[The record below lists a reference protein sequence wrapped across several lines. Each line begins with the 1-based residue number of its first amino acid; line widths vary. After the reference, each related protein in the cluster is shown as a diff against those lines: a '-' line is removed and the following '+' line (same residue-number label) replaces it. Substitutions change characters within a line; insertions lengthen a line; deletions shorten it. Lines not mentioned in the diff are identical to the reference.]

1 MKQRGEGTTFDFRA
15 LLEKQNRTRLAVV
28 LGGAASIKIGCSA
41 AMLLLLLSELLPATP
56 PAEPSAASASQ
67 ALVYREQLEAQ
78 LQDLIGQIDGAG
90 ATAVMVTLETGEE
103 TVYATDTQ
111 SGQTQSQETHVLLDD
126 GTALAQ
132 TVYYPQVCGVAVVC
146 DGGGDVR
153 VAARITELV
162 RALLDISSTRICVE
176 QRRP

>member
-28 LGGAASIKIGCSA
+28 LGGAA
-41 AMLLLLLSELLPATP
+41 MLLLLLSELLPATP
-56 PAEPSAASASQ
+56 SEIPAAPASQ
-67 ALVYREQLEAQ
+67 ASAYREQLEAQ

-90 ATAVMVTLETGEE
+90 ATTVMVTLETGEE

>member
-28 LGGAASIKIGCSA
+28 LGGAA
-41 AMLLLLLSELLPATP
+41 MLLLLLSELLPATP

-67 ALVYREQLEAQ
+67 ASVYREQLEAQ

-90 ATAVMVTLETGEE
+90 ATTVMVTLETGEE

-111 SGQTQSQETHVLLDD
+111 SGQTQSQETHAENEIETMVKAKGFADCLCFLQSGRADLTVMTSGDALTAAQVAQIRDIVLSKSSV
-126 GTALAQ
+126 TAQ
-132 TVYYPQVCGVAVVC
+132 N
-146 DGGGDVR
+146 
-153 VAARITELV
+153 IT
-162 RALLDISSTRICVE
+162 IVE
-176 QRRP
+176 VK

>member
-28 LGGAASIKIGCSA
+28 LGGA

-132 TVYYPQVCGVAVVC
+132 TVYYPQVCGVAVVRAC
-146 DGGGDVR
+146 AGIAGYFVYPDLCRTTPALTGCFRTIKSQRQGG
-153 VAARITELV
+153 TF
-162 RALLDISSTRICVE
+162 
-176 QRRP
+176 P

>member
-1 MKQRGEGTTFDFRA
+1 MKQRGEGTLFDFRA

-28 LGGAASIKIGCSA
+28 LGGAA
-41 AMLLLLLSELLPATP
+41 MLLLLLSELLPATP
-56 PAEPSAASASQ
+56 SEIPAASAPQ
-67 ALVYREQLEAQ
+67 ASAYREQLEAQ

-90 ATAVMVTLETGEE
+90 ATTVMVTLETGEE

>member
-1 MKQRGEGTTFDFRA
+1 MKQRGEGTTFDFRT

-28 LGGAASIKIGCSA
+28 LGGAA
-41 AMLLLLLSELLPATP
+41 MLLLLLSELLPAK
-56 PAEPSAASASQ
+56 PSEIPAASASQ
-67 ALVYREQLEAQ
+67 ASAYREQLEAQ

-90 ATAVMVTLETGEE
+90 ATTVMVTLETGEE

>member
-28 LGGAASIKIGCSA
+28 LGGAA
-41 AMLLLLLSELLPATP
+41 MLLLLLSELLPAT

>member
-28 LGGAASIKIGCSA
+28 LGGAA
-41 AMLLLLLSELLPATP
+41 MLLLLLSELLPATP
-56 PAEPSAASASQ
+56 AEPSAASASQ
-67 ALVYREQLEAQ
+67 ASASQASAYREQLEAQ

-90 ATAVMVTLETGEE
+90 ATTVMVTLETGEE

>member
-28 LGGAASIKIGCSA
+28 LGGAA
-41 AMLLLLLSELLPATP
+41 MLLLLLSELLPAK
-56 PAEPSAASASQ
+56 PSESPAASASQ
-67 ALVYREQLEAQ
+67 ASAYREQLEAQ

-90 ATAVMVTLETGEE
+90 ATTVMVTLETEEE

-132 TVYYPQVCGVAVVC
+132 TIYYPQVCGVAVVC

-162 RALLDISSTRICVE
+162 RALLDVSSTRICVE

>member
-1 MKQRGEGTTFDFRA
+1 MKQREEGTLFDFRA

-28 LGGAASIKIGCSA
+28 LGGAA
-41 AMLLLLLSELLPATP
+41 MLLLLLSELLPATP
-56 PAEPSAASASQ
+56 AEPSAASASQ
-67 ALVYREQLEAQ
+67 ASAYREQLEAQ

-90 ATAVMVTLETGEE
+90 ATTVMVTLETGEE

-162 RALLDISSTRICVE
+162 RALLGISSTRICVE

>member
-28 LGGAASIKIGCSA
+28 LGGAA
-41 AMLLLLLSELLPATP
+41 MLLLLLSELLPATP

-67 ALVYREQLEAQ
+67 ASAYREQLEAQ

-90 ATAVMVTLETGEE
+90 ATTVMVTLETGEE

-132 TVYYPQVCGVAVVC
+132 TVYYPQVCG
-146 DGGGDVR
+146 GSR
-153 VAARITELV
+153 
-162 RALLDISSTRICVE
+162 SSVTAGEMSGSLHGSPSLCGHCWIFRLPGSV
-176 QRRP
+176 

>member
-28 LGGAASIKIGCSA
+28 LGGAA
-41 AMLLLLLSELLPATP
+41 MLLLLLSELLPATP

-67 ALVYREQLEAQ
+67 ASAYREQLEAQ

-90 ATAVMVTLETGEE
+90 ATTVMVTLETGEE

-111 SGQTQSQETHVLLDD
+111 SARLWRRRSIIRRCAGSRSSV
-126 GTALAQ
+126 TAGEMSGSLHGS
-132 TVYYPQVCGVAVVC
+132 PSLCGHCWIFRLPGSV
-146 DGGGDVR
+146 
-153 VAARITELV
+153 
-162 RALLDISSTRICVE
+162 
-176 QRRP
+176 

>member
-1 MKQRGEGTTFDFRA
+1 MKQRREGTTFDFRA

-28 LGGAASIKIGCSA
+28 LGGAA
-41 AMLLLLLSELLPATP
+41 MLLLLLSELLPAKPTEIP
-56 PAEPSAASASQ
+56 AASASQ
-67 ALVYREQLEAQ
+67 ASAYREQLEAQ

-90 ATAVMVTLETGEE
+90 ATTVMVTLETGEE

>member
-28 LGGAASIKIGCSA
+28 LGGAA
-41 AMLLLLLSELLPATP
+41 MLLLLLSELLPATP
-56 PAEPSAASASQ
+56 TETPAASASQ
-67 ALVYREQLEAQ
+67 ASAYREQLEAQ

-90 ATAVMVTLETGEE
+90 ATTVMVTLETGEE

>member
-28 LGGAASIKIGCSA
+28 LGGAA
-41 AMLLLLLSELLPATP
+41 MLLLLLSELLPATP

-67 ALVYREQLEAQ
+67 ASAYREQLEAQ

-90 ATAVMVTLETGEE
+90 ATTVMVTLETGEE

-126 GTALAQ
+126 G

>member
-1 MKQRGEGTTFDFRA
+1 MKQQGEGTTFDFRA
-15 LLEKQNRTRLAVV
+15 LLEKQNRTKLAVV
-28 LGGAASIKIGCSA
+28 LGLA
-41 AMLLLLLSELLPATP
+41 AMLLLLLSELLPTKQ
-56 PAEPSAASASQ
+56 AEKPIASASGPSAYKQ
-67 ALVYREQLEAQ
+67 QLEAQ
-78 LQDLIGQIDGAG
+78 LQDLIEQIEGAG
-90 ATAVMVTLETGEE
+90 TTTVMVTLESGEE

-132 TVYYPQVCGVAVVC
+132 TVYSPQVCGVAVVC

-176 QRRP
+176 QRRS

>member
-28 LGGAASIKIGCSA
+28 LGGAA
-41 AMLLLLLSELLPATP
+41 MLLLLLSELLPAKPTEIP
-56 PAEPSAASASQ
+56 AASASQ
-67 ALVYREQLEAQ
+67 ASAYREQLETQ

-90 ATAVMVTLETGEE
+90 ATTVMVTLETGEE

>member
-28 LGGAASIKIGCSA
+28 LGGAA
-41 AMLLLLLSELLPATP
+41 MLLLLLSELLPAK
-56 PAEPSAASASQ
+56 PSESPAASASQ
-67 ALVYREQLEAQ
+67 ASAYREQLEAQ

-90 ATAVMVTLETGEE
+90 ATTVMVTLETGEE

>member
-28 LGGAASIKIGCSA
+28 LGGAA
-41 AMLLLLLSELLPATP
+41 MLLLLLSELLPATP
-56 PAEPSAASASQ
+56 SEIPAASAPQ
-67 ALVYREQLEAQ
+67 ASAYREQLEAQ

-90 ATAVMVTLETGEE
+90 ATTVMVTLETGEE

>member
-28 LGGAASIKIGCSA
+28 LGGA

-90 ATAVMVTLETGEE
+90 ATAVMVTLETG
-103 TVYATDTQ
+103 
-111 SGQTQSQETHVLLDD
+111 
-126 GTALAQ
+126 
-132 TVYYPQVCGVAVVC
+132 
-146 DGGGDVR
+146 
-153 VAARITELV
+153 
-162 RALLDISSTRICVE
+162 
-176 QRRP
+176 RRPSMLRTRSRDRPKARKRMCCWMTARLWRRRSIIRRCAGSRSSVTAGEMSGSLHGSPSLCGHCWIFRLPGSV

>member
-1 MKQRGEGTTFDFRA
+1 MYPAGRIRHETAGRRDIIRFPGTA
-15 LLEKQNRTRLAVV
+15 GKQNRTRLAVV
-28 LGGAASIKIGCSA
+28 LGGA

-67 ALVYREQLEAQ
+67 ASAYREQLEAQ

-90 ATAVMVTLETGEE
+90 ATTVMVTLETGEE

>member
-28 LGGAASIKIGCSA
+28 LGGAA
-41 AMLLLLLSELLPATP
+41 MLLLLLSELLPATP
-56 PAEPSAASASQ
+56 SESPAVSASQ
-67 ALVYREQLEAQ
+67 ASAYREQLEAQ

-90 ATAVMVTLETGEE
+90 ATTVMVTLETGEE

>member
-1 MKQRGEGTTFDFRA
+1 MKQRGEGTIFDFRA
-15 LLEKQNRTRLAVV
+15 LFEKQNRTRLAVV
-28 LGGAASIKIGCSA
+28 LGGAA
-41 AMLLLLLSELLPATP
+41 MLLLLLSELLPAK
-56 PAEPSAASASQ
+56 PSESPAASASQ
-67 ALVYREQLEAQ
+67 ASAYREQLEAQ

-90 ATAVMVTLETGEE
+90 ATTVMVTLETGEE

-132 TVYYPQVCGVAVVC
+132 TVYYPQVCGVAIVC

>member
-28 LGGAASIKIGCSA
+28 LGGAA
-41 AMLLLLLSELLPATP
+41 MLLLLLSELLPAK
-56 PAEPSAASASQ
+56 PSESPAASASQ
-67 ALVYREQLEAQ
+67 ASAYREQLEAQ

-90 ATAVMVTLETGEE
+90 ATTVMVTLETGEE

-153 VAARITELV
+153 IAARITELV

>member
-1 MKQRGEGTTFDFRA
+1 MKQRGEGTLFDFRA

-28 LGGAASIKIGCSA
+28 LGGAA
-41 AMLLLLLSELLPATP
+41 MLLLLLSELLPATP
-56 PAEPSAASASQ
+56 PAEPPAASALQ
-67 ALVYREQLEAQ
+67 ASAYREQLEAQ

-90 ATAVMVTLETGEE
+90 ATTVMVTLETGEE

-176 QRRP
+176 QRQP

>member
-28 LGGAASIKIGCSA
+28 LGGAA
-41 AMLLLLLSELLPATP
+41 MLLLLLSELLPAKPTEIP
-56 PAEPSAASASQ
+56 AASASQ
-67 ALVYREQLEAQ
+67 ASAYREQLEAQ

-90 ATAVMVTLETGEE
+90 ATTVMVTLETGEE

-132 TVYYPQVCGVAVVC
+132 TVYYPQVCGVAIVC

>member
-1 MKQRGEGTTFDFRA
+1 MKQRGEGTLFDFRT

-28 LGGAASIKIGCSA
+28 LGGAA
-41 AMLLLLLSELLPATP
+41 MLLLLLSELLPATP
-56 PAEPSAASASQ
+56 TETPAASASQ
-67 ALVYREQLEAQ
+67 ASAYREQLEAQ

-90 ATAVMVTLETGEE
+90 ATTVMVTLETGEE

>member
-1 MKQRGEGTTFDFRA
+1 MKQRREGTTFDFRA

-28 LGGAASIKIGCSA
+28 LGGAA
-41 AMLLLLLSELLPATP
+41 MLLLLLSELLPAK
-56 PAEPSAASASQ
+56 PSESPAASASQ
-67 ALVYREQLEAQ
+67 ASAYREQLEAQ

-90 ATAVMVTLETGEE
+90 ATTVMVTLETGEE

>member
-28 LGGAASIKIGCSA
+28 LGGAA
-41 AMLLLLLSELLPATP
+41 MLLLLLSELLPATP
-56 PAEPSAASASQ
+56 SEIPAASASQ
-67 ALVYREQLEAQ
+67 ASAYREQLEAQ

-90 ATAVMVTLETGEE
+90 ATTVMVTLETGEE